1 MPYTQ
6 DELQNYAF
14 YQQLRNQDIEK
25 YYDKIRNLVNEAAV
39 SRSAVEPLRNSAG
52 TFLSFEEEVN
62 ESRIGLS
69 RDTPSE
75 HLPVDQNS
83 PQYRQD
89 ISLEKIIAR
98 GIASLKEPAKK
109 LGTVPLDPQIEGGP
123 STVRLRSGMV
133 VSDKDL
139 TEIYYLQNNKK
150 RSFVNN
156 EIFRSYEDVFY
167 PGGMG
172 LTFIIRIKLSSLN
185 AIKNGNNLPFYF
197 SSIGV
202 PDPINETPSTD
213 TEDYDPDTDYDDSG
227 DEWPFND
234 PQWDPP
240 ANPAPGA
247 VYEFDSVNYYWDPS
261 AGGNWVAGT

>member
-14 YQQLRNQDIEK
+14 YQQLRTQDIEK

-75 HLPVDQNS
+75 YLPIDQNS

-123 STVRLRSGMV
+123 SKIRLKSGMII
-133 VSDKDL
+133 SDKDL

-156 EIFRSYEDVFY
+156 DIFRSYEDIFY
-167 PGGMG
+167 PGGIG
-172 LTFIIRIKLSSLN
+172 LTFIVRIKLSSLN

-197 SSIGV
+197 TSV
-202 PDPINETPSTD
+202 DPINETPSTD
-213 TEDYDPDTDYDDSG
+213 TEDSDTDYDDSG
-227 DEWPFND
+227 DEWPFTD
-234 PQWDPP
+234 PQWNPP
-240 ANPAPGA
+240 ANPTPGEI
-247 VYEFDSVNYYWDPS
+247 YEFDSVNYYWTPS
-261 AGGNWVAGT
+261 LGQVGNGYWAQGV